1 MYLKRVYQ
9 DKSWNRTRYL
19 DISNIIK
26 KDLVFKLKI
35 KKKKKN
41 NTKTKQKNWKSTEQ
55 TFHKRKTTGKSA
67 QYDQYQENADLK
79 KIYNLTCPPN

>member
-35 KKKKKN
+35 KKKK
-41 NTKTKQKNWKSTEQ
+41 TKQYKNKVE
-55 TFHKRKTTGKSA
+55 KLEK
-67 QYDQYQENADLK
+67 Y
-79 KIYNLTCPPN
+79 

>member
-35 KKKKKN
+35 K
-41 NTKTKQKNWKSTEQ
+41 TKQKKNQ
-55 TFHKRKTTGKSA
+55 TIQKQNRKIGKVLNRLFTKEK
-67 QYDQYQENADLK
+67 QQEKVLSMISIRK
-79 KIYNLTCPPN
+79 MQI

>member
-35 KKKKKN
+35 KKKKNQTIQKQSRKIGKVLN
-41 NTKTKQKNWKSTEQ
+41 RLFTKEKQQEKVLSMISI
-55 TFHKRKTTGKSA
+55 RKM
-67 QYDQYQENADLK
+67 Q
-79 KIYNLTCPPN
+79 I